1 MMVDYHDAGNV
12 GQLYGEGL
20 SGFTTRTFDINGK
33 LEGEKLVGFTSDK
46 HMAAKDVGL
55 VSACTPEEWIK
66 AWKIDDWNTVR
77 VIVIGKYPH
86 ITTTINDQQVCVF
99 DGSSSTAAKYDKED
113 VLKQLGPEG
122 SIAVQ
127 VHGGKSWPTGA
138 KCRWKNV
145 KIRPA
150 NGVSF

>member
-1 MMVDYHDAGNV
+1 
-12 GQLYGEGL
+12 
-20 SGFTTRTFDINGK
+20 
-33 LEGEKLVGFTSDK
+33 
-46 HMAAKDVGL
+46 
-55 VSACTPEEWIK
+55 
-66 AWKIDDWNTVR
+66 
-77 VIVIGKYPH
+77 
-86 ITTTINDQQVCVF
+86 
-99 DGSSSTAAKYDKED
+99 